1 MPTKLM
7 NTDSRIKL
15 REELPQTTL
24 RSGGE
29 NRPFEYPHLY
39 QIHAGDWRIS
49 YAVEN
54 NRLAILVLEVL
65 SPEGQVLKDVAHEKL
80 TKKMKIKLLDLP
92 EQGKDMTPDEMGKRL
107 KIKLLDITDDTTD
120 EESAPEG
127 EKERLKIKLVDA
139 EASAT
144 TDEKKS
150 AEMRK
155 KAKVTKLDSPSQ

>member
-15 REELPQTTL
+15 REELPQGL
-24 RSGGE
+24 RSGGTS
-29 NRPFEYPHLY
+29 RPLEYPHLY

-92 EQGKDMTPDEMGKRL
+92 EQGKDMSPDEVGKRL
-107 KIKLLDITDDTTD
+107 KIKLLDMTDDTMD
-120 EESAPEG
+120 EEDAPEAEE
-127 EKERLKIKLVDA
+127 EKLKIKFINSEADA
-139 EASAT
+139 AT
-144 TDEKKS
+144 NEKKS
-150 AEMRK
+150 TPVAK
-155 KAKVTKLDSPSQ
+155 KSKVTPLDSPSQ